1 MLKVI
6 NTCDEW
12 VSQIIKDDPVRP
24 HLTADYRINETAE
37 MFGLYDDKEY
47 LGSICCVRYTKG
59 IPNSVNDMT
68 VRSTAKNADTA
79 IFYTIWSYSKGSGR
93 QLILDASEWITN
105 NKPEIKNL
113 VTLSPVTE
121 MAERFHLRNGAEF
134 LRKGESCQNF
144 EYKLRDTF

>member
-24 HLTADYRINETAE
+24 HLTADYRINEVAE

-47 LGSICCVRYTKG
+47 LSSVCCVRYTDG

-68 VRSTAKNADTA
+68 ERSSMFSDTA
-79 IFYTIWSYSKGSGR
+79 VFYTIWSYSKGSGR
-93 QLILDASEWITN
+93 KLIIDASNWITEN
-105 NKPEIKNL
+105 RPQIKNL
-113 VTLSPVTE
+113 VTLSPTTE
-121 MAERFHLRNGAEF
+121 MAERFHLRNGAVKWRINEDSVNYAYQ
-134 LRKGESCQNF
+134 LKA
-144 EYKLRDTF
+144 

>member
-37 MFGLYDDKEY
+37 MFGLYDDKGY

-121 MAERFHLRNGAEF
+121 MAERFHLRNGAIKWRINEDSVNYAYQ
-134 LRKGESCQNF
+134 LKA
-144 EYKLRDTF
+144 